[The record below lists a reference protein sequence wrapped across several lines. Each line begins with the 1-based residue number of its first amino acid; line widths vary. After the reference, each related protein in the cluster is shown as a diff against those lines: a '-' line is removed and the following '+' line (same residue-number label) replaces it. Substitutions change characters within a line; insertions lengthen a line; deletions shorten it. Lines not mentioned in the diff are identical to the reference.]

1 MIEKKIHYVW
11 FGKNKPLKVLKCI
24 DSWKKY
30 LPDYEI
36 IEWNEKNFDIE
47 KEMKENRFFRECY
60 KRKLW
65 AFVADYVRVKVLYKY
80 GGIYFDTDIEVLKS
94 FDPLLDNELIIGYEN
109 ENTLNLAVVGVEK
122 SHILFKEM
130 FQFYQKDIWKS
141 SMFMITEIS
150 TKILKEIYGKNF
162 NGDEKIKLYSPEY
175 FSPYK
180 YGEEFKKEDV
190 TQNTYTIHW
199 WEKSWGGDPK
209 FYFLKY
215 KHLPW
220 WKRYRKYMNKWIKY
234 YFK

>member
-94 FDPLLDNELIIGYEN
+94 FDPLLDNELRIC
-109 ENTLNLAVVGVEK
+109 
-122 SHILFKEM
+122 
-130 FQFYQKDIWKS
+130 
-141 SMFMITEIS
+141 
-150 TKILKEIYGKNF
+150 
-162 NGDEKIKLYSPEY
+162 
-175 FSPYK
+175 
-180 YGEEFKKEDV
+180 
-190 TQNTYTIHW
+190 
-199 WEKSWGGDPK
+199 
-209 FYFLKY
+209 
-215 KHLPW
+215 
-220 WKRYRKYMNKWIKY
+220 
-234 YFK
+234 